1 MIDVRELIKES
12 LDYPA
17 LLDDIADHDDLI
29 MAGINSGEMVR
40 IALACERHLDR
51 EITDEELSRLKS
63 VRAVADLLDQTGGS

>member
-17 LLDDIADHDDLI
+17 LLDDVADQDDLI

-40 IALACERHLDR
+40 IALACERYLDR

-63 VRAVADLLDQTGGS
+63 VRAVADLLEQTGGS